1 MGRRLVVEAD
11 GGSRGNPG
19 PAGYGALVRD
29 AQTGAL
35 LVEVAE
41 SIPLATNN
49 VAEYEGLV
57 AGLKAAAA
65 IDPDCTVEV
74 RMDSRLVVEQMSG
87 RWSVKHED
95 MRRLA
100 ARAREVIPSSHVRYT
115 WIPRAENAH
124 ADRLANA
131 AMDAGAGSTR
141 RMRLKP
147 VRRPDQPRP
156 DDVPAEGDSAS
167 DSGRQHSPVT
177 AGGTAWSVEAVDLG
191 EPTTVILV
199 RHGRTDDTDQ
209 HRARGGGTAGPALNV
224 PGQRQAGQVARLLTE
239 HAQAQADRD
248 SASTSGSES
257 ASSSASEP
265 ASGVLSESLAESLLG
280 TRPMAVVASPVLR
293 SRQTAIV
300 IAEALGLEPQFDN
313 DWAEVALGDWDGLGY
328 ADMASGWPETFRDW
342 RRSTAVAPPNG
353 ESLDEV
359 AKRVGA
365 ACDRLVT
372 TYPGRTVV
380 VVSHTAPIRTVLARA
395 LAAGPAALWRLR
407 VDPTAVSVVR
417 FWADGGC
424 EVATVNSAAHLR

>member
-1 MGRRLVVEAD
+1 MARRLVVEAD

-29 AQTGAL
+29 AETGAL
-35 LVEVAE
+35 LVEVGE

-57 AGLKAAAA
+57 AGLKAAVA
-65 IDPDCTVEV
+65 IDPDAIIEV

-87 RWSVKHED
+87 RWSIKHED

-100 ARAREVIPSSHVRYT
+100 RCAREVIPTSQVRYT

-131 AMDAGAGSTR
+131 AMDAGTGSTR

-147 VRRPDQPRP
+147 VHS
-156 DDVPAEGDSAS
+156 PAPPSSDSAEPTES
-167 DSGRQHSPVT
+167 ALGPRSSPI
-177 AGGTAWSVEAVDLG
+177 AGGVTIWSVEAADLG

-199 RHGRTDDTDQ
+199 RHGRTDDTDR
-209 HRARGGGTAGPALNV
+209 HRARGGGTVGPALNI
-224 PGQRQAGQVARLLTE
+224 PGQRQAGQVARVLTE
-239 HAQAQADRD
+239 HAEAADAAVAQADSAD
-248 SASTSGSES
+248 SAGSSES
-257 ASSSASEP
+257 
-265 ASGVLSESLAESLLG
+265 VAESLLG
-280 TRPMAVVASPVLR
+280 LRPVAVVASPLLR
-293 SRQTAIV
+293 SRQTATV
-300 IAEALGLEPQFDN
+300 IAEALGLEPQFDD
-313 DWAEVALGDWDGLGY
+313 DWAEVSLGDWDGLGY
-328 ADMASGWPETFRDW
+328 AAMASGWPELFRDW
-342 RRSTAVAPPNG
+342 RRSTAVAPPKG
-353 ESLDEV
+353 ESLDDV

-365 ACDRLVT
+365 ACDRLVVAH
-372 TYPGRTVV
+372 PGRTVV

-407 VDPTAVSVVR
+407 VDPTGVSVVR

>member
-1 MGRRLVVEAD
+1 MSRRLVVEAD

-29 AQTGAL
+29 GQTGDL
-35 LVEVAE
+35 LAEVAE
-41 SIPLATNN
+41 SIPQATNN

-57 AGLKAAAA
+57 AGLKAAVA
-65 IDPDCTVEV
+65 IDPDCIVEV

-87 RWSVKHED
+87 RWSIKHED

-100 ARAREVIPSSHVRYT
+100 ALAREVIASSHVRYT

-131 AMDAGAGSTR
+131 AMDAGLGSTR
-141 RMRLKP
+141 RMRL
-147 VRRPDQPRP
+147 RPARSADLPPRQNP
-156 DDVPAEGDSAS
+156 GTVG
-167 DSGRQHSPVT
+167 VT
-177 AGGTAWSVEAVDLG
+177 IWSVEPVDLG

-209 HRARGGGTAGPALNV
+209 HRARGGGTTGPELNI
-224 PGQRQAGQVARLLTE
+224 PGQRQAGQLARLLAE
-239 HAQAQADRD
+239 HAQAEPDPDPAG
-248 SASTSGSES
+248 SA
-257 ASSSASEP
+257 
-265 ASGVLSESLAESLLG
+265 SESLAASLLG
-280 TRPMAVVASPVLR
+280 TRPVAVVASPLLR
-293 SRQTAIV
+293 SRQTATV
-300 IAEALGLEPQFDN
+300 LAEALGLEPQFDS
-313 DWAEVALGDWDGLGY
+313 DWAEVSLGDWDGLGY
-328 ADMASGWPETFRDW
+328 AEMASGWPETFRDW

>member
-1 MGRRLVVEAD
+1 MSRPLVVEAD

-35 LVEVAE
+35 LAEVAE

-57 AGLKAAAA
+57 AGLKAAVA
-65 IDPDCTVEV
+65 IDPDCTIEV

-87 RWSVKHED
+87 RWSIKHED

-100 ARAREVIPSSHVRYT
+100 ALAREVIPSSRVRYT
-115 WIPRAENAH
+115 WIPRAENSH

-131 AMDAGAGSTR
+131 AMDAGTGSTR
-141 RMRLKP
+141 RMRLTST
-147 VRRPDQPRP
+147 RRPDQPAP
-156 DDVPAEGDSAS
+156 GTGDVGADGGSTAVA
-167 DSGRQHSPVT
+167 GRRRSPV
-177 AGGTAWSVEAVDLG
+177 ADGFAVWSVEAVDLG

-209 HRARGGGTAGPALNV
+209 HRARGGGTDGPALNI
-224 PGQRQAGQVARLLTE
+224 PGQRQAGQLARLLAE
-239 HAQAQADRD
+239 HAQVDRD
-248 SASTSGSES
+248 AAAGSPDS
-257 ASSSASEP
+257 PSDSLPDSP
-265 ASGVLSESLAESLLG
+265 AVAPAKSPAESLLG
-280 TRPMAVVASPVLR
+280 TRPVAVVASPLLR
-293 SRQTAIV
+293 SRQTANV
-300 IAEALGLEPQFDN
+300 LAEALGLEPQFEG
-313 DWAEVALGDWDGLGY
+313 DWAEVSLGDWDGLGY
-328 ADMASGWPETFRDW
+328 AEMAAGWPDTFRDW

-372 TYPGRTVV
+372 AYPGRTVV

-407 VDPTAVSVVR
+407 VDPTAISVVR

>member
-1 MGRRLVVEAD
+1 MSRRLVVEAD

-29 AQTGAL
+29 AATDDL
-35 LVEVAE
+35 LIEVGE

-57 AGLKAAAA
+57 AGLRAAVA
-65 IDPDCTVEV
+65 IDPDCTIEV

-100 ARAREVIPSSHVRYT
+100 ALAREVIPGSRVRYT

-131 AMDAGAGSTR
+131 AMDAGTGATR

-147 VRRPDQPRP
+147 VVAPEPSLQSSAESA
-156 DDVPAEGDSAS
+156 AEGAS
-167 DSGRQHSPVT
+167 GPDSGVRPNLAADGVT
-177 AGGTAWSVEAVDLG
+177 SWVVEEADLG
-191 EPTTVILV
+191 RPTTVILV

-209 HRARGGGTAGPALNV
+209 HRARGGGSAGPALNI
-224 PGQRQAGQVARLLTE
+224 PGQRQAHQLARLLSE
-239 HAQAQADRD
+239 HAEAVAAAADP
-248 SASTSGSES
+248 ASTGS
-257 ASSSASEP
+257 
-265 ASGVLSESLAESLLG
+265 LESLAESLLG
-280 TRPMAVVASPVLR
+280 TRPVALVASPLLR
-293 SRQTAIV
+293 SRQTAV
-300 IAEALGLEPQFDN
+300 VLGAALGLEPRFDD

-328 ADMASGWPETFRDW
+328 AEMASGWPDNFRDW

-353 ESLDEV
+353 ESLDDV

-365 ACDRLVT
+365 ACDRLVSAH
-372 TYPGRTVV
+372 PGRTVV

-407 VDPTAVSVVR
+407 VDPTGVSVVR

>member
-1 MGRRLVVEAD
+1 MGRPLVVEAD

-29 AQTGAL
+29 AHTGEVL
-35 LVEVAE
+35 TEVAE

-57 AGLKAAAA
+57 AGLKAAVA
-65 IDPDCTVEV
+65 IDPDCTIEV

-87 RWSVKHED
+87 RWSIKHED

-100 ARAREVIPSSHVRYT
+100 ALAREVIPSSRVRYT

-131 AMDAGAGSTR
+131 AMDAGTGSTR
-141 RMRLKP
+141 RMRLTSI
-147 VRRPDQPRP
+147 RRPDQPP
-156 DDVPAEGDSAS
+156 PGSAEASGDGGSTAVT
-167 DSGRQHSPVT
+167 GRRRSPV
-177 AGGTAWSVEAVDLG
+177 ADGFAVWSVEAVDLG

-209 HRARGGGTAGPALNV
+209 HRARGGGTDGPALNI
-224 PGQRQAGQVARLLTE
+224 PGQRQAGQLARLLTE
-239 HAQAQADRD
+239 HAQAQADR
-248 SASTSGSES
+248 AAASGSAATAFTASAVSAAES
-257 ASSSASEP
+257 P
-265 ASGVLSESLAESLLG
+265 AESLLG
-280 TRPMAVVASPVLR
+280 TRPVAVIASPLLR

-300 IAEALGLEPQFDN
+300 LAEALGLEPQFEG
-313 DWAEVALGDWDGLGY
+313 DWAEVSLGDWDGLGY
-328 ADMASGWPETFRDW
+328 AEMAAGWPDTFRDW

-372 TYPGRTVV
+372 AYPGQTVV

-407 VDPTAVSVVR
+407 VDPTAISVVR

>member
-29 AQTGAL
+29 ADTGEL
-35 LVEVAE
+35 LVEVGE

-57 AGLKAAAA
+57 AGLKAAVA
-65 IDPDCTVEV
+65 IDPECTIEV

-87 RWSVKHED
+87 RWSIKHDD

-100 ARAREVIPSSHVRYT
+100 ALARDVIPSSRVRYT
-115 WIPRAENAH
+115 WIPRAENAR

-141 RMRLKP
+141 RMRL
-147 VRRPDQPRP
+147 RPATPESSSRACAPGRLPQ
-156 DDVPAEGDSAS
+156 DSAELDAAGPGA
-167 DSGRQHSPVT
+167 DSGLRPSPAADGVT
-177 AGGTAWSVEAVDLG
+177 IWNVEAADLG

-209 HRARGGGTAGPALNV
+209 HRARGGGTAGPALNI
-224 PGQRQAGQVARLLTE
+224 PGQRQAGQVAKLLTE
-239 HAQAQADRD
+239 HAEAVP
-248 SASTSGSES
+248 SSKIISGP
-257 ASSSASEP
+257 SSM
-265 ASGVLSESLAESLLG
+265 SLLG
-280 TRPMAVVASPVLR
+280 SRPVAVVASPLLR

-300 IAEALGLEPQFDN
+300 IAEALGLEPQFED
-313 DWAEVALGDWDGLGY
+313 DWAEVSLGDWDGLGY
-328 ADMASGWPETFRDW
+328 AAMASGWPETFRDW

-353 ESLDEV
+353 ESLEDV

-365 ACDRLVT
+365 ACDRLLAK
-372 TYPGRTVV
+372 YPGRTVV

-407 VDPTAVSVVR
+407 VDPTGISVVR

>member
-1 MGRRLVVEAD
+1 MSRRLVVEAD

-19 PAGYGALVRD
+19 PAGYGALVREAD
-29 AQTGAL
+29 TGTL
-35 LVEVAE
+35 LTEVAE
-41 SIPLATNN
+41 SIPFATNN

-57 AGLKAAAA
+57 AGLKAAVA
-65 IDPDCTVEV
+65 IDPDCTIEV

-87 RWSVKHED
+87 RWSIKHED

-100 ARAREVIPSSHVRYT
+100 ARAREVIPPSRVRYS

-131 AMDAGAGSTR
+131 AMDAGAGATR

-147 VRRPDQPRP
+147 LQTGEPSQPGS
-156 DDVPAEGDSAS
+156 VQPAEPGVSGP
-167 DSGRQHSPVT
+167 DSGVT
-177 AGGTAWSVEAVDLG
+177 PSRVAGGVGSWSVEAVDLG
-191 EPTTVILV
+191 EPTTLILV

-209 HRARGGGTAGPALNV
+209 HRARGGGSAGPALNI
-224 PGQRQAGQVARLLTE
+224 PGQRQVKQVAQLLAD
-239 HAQAQADRD
+239 HAASD
-248 SASTSGSES
+248 SAAES
-257 ASSSASEP
+257 P
-265 ASGVLSESLAESLLG
+265 GQSLLG
-280 TRPMAVVASPVLR
+280 TRPVAVVASPLLR
-293 SRQTAIV
+293 SRQTATV
-300 IAEALGLEPQFDN
+300 LARALSLEAEFDH
-313 DWAEVALGDWDGLGY
+313 DWAEVSLGDWDGLGY
-328 ADMASGWPETFRDW
+328 AAMAAGWPDQFRDW

-353 ESLDEV
+353 ESLDDV

-365 ACDRLVT
+365 ACDRLLT
-372 TYPGRTVV
+372 AYPGQTVV